1 MSKARHRVYLVPG
14 FFGFAYIGEFKYFA
28 HVRDVLEPELAA
40 HGLEVEVHYVRT
52 RPTASIRRRAQ
63 RLYETVAET
72 SRDGDLVHLVG
83 HSSGGLDARL
93 LASPGVDLG
102 SGIDAEPIA
111 RRIRSIV
118 ALATPHRGTPL
129 AQFFVEVTGRR
140 LLVLFSIISL
150 HVIRRG
156 RLPLRMALRLAE
168 LVRSLDRNEAHERNM
183 IDQLFEQVLSE
194 FSPDRQ
200 QALADFFEDVSG
212 DQGLMVQLAPSGAE
226 LLDATLTS
234 RPGAREGSVVLR
246 AKPPA
251 LGGMIA
257 AGFDGYAQAMHTA
270 YWWLHGRVGSVDASI
285 PHEIAPEH
293 AAAIRSEIGEPPATA
308 NDGIVPV
315 WSQTW
320 GTVIHAA
327 WADHLDAIG
336 HFEDP
341 AHEPPHYDWITSGTG
356 FDRPRFERLWRDVA
370 AFLAGERDA

>member
-1 MSKARHRVYLVPG
+1 MRHRVYLVPG

-28 HVRDVLEPELAA
+28 HVRDVLGADLAA
-40 HGLEVEVHYVRT
+40 KGIDAEIIYVRT

-63 RLYETVAET
+63 RLFETVAET
-72 SRDGDLVHLVG
+72 SREGDAVHLVG

-102 SGIDAEPIA
+102 PDIDVE
-111 RRIRSIV
+111 SV
-118 ALATPHRGTPL
+118 ASRLKSVVTVAAPHRGTPL
-129 AQFFVEVTGRR
+129 AQFFTEVTGRR
-140 LLVLFSIISL
+140 LMVLFSIISL
-150 HVIRRG
+150 HVVRRG
-156 RLPLRMALRLAE
+156 PLPLRMAIRLAE
-168 LVRSLDRNEAHERNM
+168 LVRTLDRKEKHERNM

-200 QALADFFEDVSG
+200 QALAEFFEDVSG
-212 DQGLMVQLAPSGAE
+212 DQGLMLQLVPSGAE
-226 LLDATLTS
+226 LLDATMAS
-234 RPGAREGSVVLR
+234 RPGVREGSVVLR

-257 AGFDGYAQAMHTA
+257 AGFDAYAQAMHTA
-270 YWWLHGRVGSVDASI
+270 YWWLHGRVGSGDPNVS
-285 PHEIAPEH
+285 HEIAPEH
-293 AAAIRSEIGEPPATA
+293 LTALRPGIGEPLPTS

-320 GTVIHAA
+320 GTIVHAT

-336 HFEDP
+336 HFHDP

-356 FDRPRFERLWRDVA
+356 FDRRRFQRLWRDVA
-370 AFLAGERDA
+370 GFLAGERD